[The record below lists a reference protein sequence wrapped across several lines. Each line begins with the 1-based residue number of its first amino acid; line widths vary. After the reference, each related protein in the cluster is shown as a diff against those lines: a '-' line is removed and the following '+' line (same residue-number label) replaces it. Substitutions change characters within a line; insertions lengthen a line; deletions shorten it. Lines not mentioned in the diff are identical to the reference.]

1 MITIQL
7 HGDIA
12 KLYTKQIKVAARTIR
27 EALNALQLIP
37 ELNPNNTQKRFLCQ
51 VKECTQSSSLDEPI
65 EVNTLNITSESVIYP
80 KDVCGSGNNPNVR
93 IVIGIVLLV
102 VAYYLPSSWAFMAN
116 ALTGAGAGLIIG
128 GVAELLNPL
137 KKDDDEDNK
146 NYSIT
151 NYQNTVKSGTP
162 IPIILG
168 RHKHGGHIF
177 SLNAVSR
184 ETKELHLSD
193 LLLTPQLFKDSWEN
207 LSVTLNNE

>member
-7 HGDIA
+7 HGDIS
-12 KLYTKQIKVAARTIR
+12 KLYTKPIKVAARTIR
-27 EALNALQLIP
+27 EALNSLQLIP
-37 ELNPNNTQKRFLCQ
+37 ELNPNNTQKRFLCR

-102 VAYYLPSSWAFMAN
+102 VAYVAPVTAPYLQP
-116 ALTGAGAGLIIG
+116 AGVGLILG
-128 GVAELLNPL
+128 GVVELLNPI
-137 KKDDDEDNK
+137 KKETDEDNK
-146 NYSIT
+146 NYSVT
-151 NYQNTVKSGTP
+151 SYQNTVKSGTP

>member
-51 VKECTQSSSLDEPI
+51 VTECTQSSSLDEPI

-102 VAYYLPSSWAFMAN
+102 VAYVAPVTAPYLQP
-116 ALTGAGAGLIIG
+116 AGIGLIIG

-137 KKDDDEDNK
+137 KKEDDEDNK
-146 NYSIT
+146 NYSVT